1 MDETEKKLR
10 AELENMQSRASVNAS
25 QSLISEG
32 WEEENKINNRAGF
45 DADAEVLKT
54 TMLEKLDE
62 KKKELVCSCF
72 FNHTI
77 LFCLLK
83 NNILLNTERVRVRL
97 NFEYI
102 T

>member
-1 MDETEKKLR
+1 MDETENKLR
-10 AELENMQSRASVNAS
+10 SELENMQSRVSVNVG
-25 QSLISEG
+25 QSWISDG
-32 WEEENKINNRAGF
+32 WEEENKINNKAGF
-45 DADAEVLKT
+45 DADAEALKT

-77 LFCLLK
+77 LFCILK
-83 NNILLNTERVRVRL
+83 NNIFLNIEQVRVHL

>member
-10 AELENMQSRASVNAS
+10 AELENMQSSASVNAG
-25 QSLISEG
+25 QSWISEG
-32 WEEENKINNRAGF
+32 WEEENKINNKADF
-45 DADAEVLKT
+45 DADAEALKT
-54 TMLEKLDE
+54 AMLEKLDE

-83 NNILLNTERVRVRL
+83 NNKLLNIERLRVRL

>member
-1 MDETEKKLR
+1 MDEIEKKLR

-32 WEEENKINNRAGF
+32 WE
-45 DADAEVLKT
+45 DADAEALKT